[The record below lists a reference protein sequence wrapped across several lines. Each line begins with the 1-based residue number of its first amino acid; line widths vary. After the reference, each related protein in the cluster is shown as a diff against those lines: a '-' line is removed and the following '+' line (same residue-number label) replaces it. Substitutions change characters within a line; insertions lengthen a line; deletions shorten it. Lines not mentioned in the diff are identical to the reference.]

1 MAAHSI
7 RAIYTHGLLRPLE
20 PLPFEEGE
28 EVAVVVLS
36 ERERLEAALGD
47 LLVEMPEAP
56 EDEEDIDEE
65 ALLRHLHEV
74 TRGLPPT
81 SELIIEERR
90 NGP

>member
-1 MAAHSI
+1 MAAHTI
-7 RAIYTHGLLRPLE
+7 RAVYTHGLLRPLE
-20 PLPFEEGE
+20 PLPFNEGE
-28 EVAVVVLS
+28 EVALLILT

-47 LLVEMPEAP
+47 LLVERTDSP

-74 TRGLPPT
+74 TRGLPPM
-81 SELIIEERR
+81 SELIMEERR